1 MEEEY
6 LTSLMNNISNEKRL
20 NELIS
25 IIEDR
30 ITHKQFINYI
40 TKKYNKTYN
49 IFSLIQFYKMDY
61 SLYQADNLF
70 KLYIDTN
77 KYDNPIK
84 KWFIFPETTTIFGYL
99 NNFEIITSPIKT
111 IFFIIKKY
119 NNYFD
124 KYNIDS
130 KLAIQ
135 TMNNLYFLDDQNII
149 NIKNYDPMNISFI
162 MSLEEIEQKTKIP
175 LVLLAKIYTYFNKY
189 ELVVI

>member
-25 IIEDR
+25 VIENR

-49 IFSLIQFYKMDY
+49 IFSLIQFYKMEY

-84 KWFIFPETTTIFGYL
+84 KWFIYPETKTIFGYL

-111 IFFIIKKY
+111 IFFIIKK
-119 NNYFD
+119 NTNYFD